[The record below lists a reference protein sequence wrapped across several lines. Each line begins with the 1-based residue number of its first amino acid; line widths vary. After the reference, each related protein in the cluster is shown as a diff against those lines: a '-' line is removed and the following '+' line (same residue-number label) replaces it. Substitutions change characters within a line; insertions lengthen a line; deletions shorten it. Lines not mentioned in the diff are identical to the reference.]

1 MKALVHSY
9 SVKEI
14 NYMTKDEL
22 NDDMVR
28 DLGLL
33 EDIIADLEH
42 VANVVSAGYSVY
54 SEKELVLSAYSKLK
68 QLINTNIAKV

>member
-1 MKALVHSY
+1 
-9 SVKEI
+9 
-14 NYMTKDEL
+14 MTKGEL

-28 DLGLL
+28 DLELL

-54 SEKELVLSAYSKLK
+54 SEKELILNAYSKLK